1 MNEER
6 RTLSEAASLLGITP
20 DALRQRIRRGRYHT
34 EKEAGRVYV
43 YLDSDRT
50 QTERPTEQGTD
61 VLIAELRARIESLE
75 RQLDLEREANR
86 ENHRL
91 LAAALERVPP
101 QLEAPSSST
110 GEEGHTQEDAP
121 PAAQEARTAKWYQR
135 WFR

>member
-1 MNEER
+1 MTEER

-43 YLDSDRT
+43 YLDTDRT

-61 VLIAELRARIESLE
+61 ALIPELRARIESLE

-86 ENHRL
+86 ENRRL
-91 LAAALERVPP
+91 LAAALERLPP

-110 GEEGHTQEDAP
+110 GEEGGGEI
-121 PAAQEARTAKWYQR
+121 RRSLKQR
-135 WFR
+135 SS